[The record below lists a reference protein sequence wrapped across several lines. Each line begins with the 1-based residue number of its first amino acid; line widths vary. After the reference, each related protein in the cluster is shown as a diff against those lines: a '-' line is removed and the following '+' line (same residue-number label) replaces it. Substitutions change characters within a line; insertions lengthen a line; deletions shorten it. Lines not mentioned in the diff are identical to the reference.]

1 MMQTTIAQQ
10 VKQLLNNKSTTFA
23 GIVYNTTVKP
33 AAAHKQR
40 TITKT
45 VRANV
50 QLFSNINAATSVFA
64 NAVKRTAANIADNAP
79 ANVDSFAAQSNYFE
93 HTDCYSIVKHRLQ
106 DKFYLYAIFNG
117 ADSQYYI
124 DGVAADK
131 QAVAA
136 LLTPS
141 AAADLMADNSIVHN
155 KTYDVLHT
163 VKVRTIALDNIV
175 SITANKQ
182 TVAF

>member
-1 MMQTTIAQQ
+1 MQATIAQQ
-10 VKQLLNNKSTTFA
+10 VKQLLANTSTTFA
-23 GIVYNTTVKP
+23 GIVYNTTIKP
-33 AAAHKQR
+33 AAAHKQH

-50 QLFSNINAATSVFA
+50 QLFSNINAATSVFT

-93 HTDCYSIVKHRLQ
+93 HTDCYSIVKHKLQ
-106 DKFYLYAIFNG
+106 DKFYLYAIFNS
-117 ADSQYYI
+117 ANSDYYI
-124 DGVAADK
+124 DGVSATK
-131 QAVAA
+131 QQVAA
-136 LLTPS
+136 LLTDS
-141 AAADLMADNSIVHN
+141 AAKQLLADNTIVHN
-155 KTYDVLHT
+155 KTQDVLHT